1 MFLQDARFLFSQE
14 RYDSCVSRAYYSIY
28 RAAIALM
35 EHFGYIRPTWNHGR
49 LLSAL
54 RQRMVIERGILEME
68 RVDELEIVYHFRRNA
83 DYENDWILP
92 DDARRAITMAE
103 NFITTVIEVIG
114 HEIEQ

>member
-1 MFLQDARFLFSQE
+1 M
-14 RYDSCVSRAYYSIY
+14 Y

-54 RQRMVIERGILEME
+54 RQRMVIERGILERE
-68 RVDELEIVYHFRRNA
+68 SVKQVEITYHLRRNA
-83 DYENDWILP
+83 DYEDDWILP
-92 DDARRAITMAE
+92 DDAQRAIIMAE
-103 NFITTVIEVIG
+103 NFITTLIEVIG